1 MDRGTDERTDSPT
14 DRDGQTDGQTGGQMD
29 GQTDK
34 SGFIGCCPT
43 NVEHP
48 IWMTIFKKFLMPVK
62 LLLNFLT

>member
-1 MDRGTDERTDSPT
+1 MIQFWENLVMDRGTDERTDSPT

-43 NVEHP
+43 NVYCP
-48 IWMTIFKKFLMPVK
+48 MDF
-62 LLLNFLT
+62 

>member
-43 NVEHP
+43 NVDCP
-48 IWMTIFKKFLMPVK
+48 MDFQAKTFFV
-62 LLLNFLT
+62 

>member
-43 NVEHP
+43 NAEHP
-48 IWMTIFKKFLMPVK
+48 TTQNEHYDLVFVAFITFRTTK
-62 LLLNFLT
+62 